1 MGYYHIKL
9 DPETSQMRCIIPLW
23 RKCVHQRLSTGIAGA
38 PAVFQAKTK
47 GSSLMMWNEFKQPGR
62 FATISTN
69 TFEDHL
75 AKLREDPKRMQEK
88 GLRVNAAESD
98 FGASTI
104 DFGVR
109 SIEARH

>member
-1 MGYYHIKL
+1 
-9 DPETSQMRCIIPLW
+9 
-23 RKCVHQRLSTGIAGA
+23 
-38 PAVFQAKTK
+38 
-47 GSSLMMWNEFKQPGR
+47 MMWNEFKQPRR
-62 FATISTN
+62 FATISTG

-109 SIEARH
+109 SKETRQ